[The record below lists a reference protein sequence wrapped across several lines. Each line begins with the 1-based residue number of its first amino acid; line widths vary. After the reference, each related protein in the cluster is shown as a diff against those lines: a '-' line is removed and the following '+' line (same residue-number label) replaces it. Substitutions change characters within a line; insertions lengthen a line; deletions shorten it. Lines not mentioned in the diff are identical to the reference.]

1 MKLNKMQKLINGAFL
16 LIILISTLFSWF
28 GAARGVQE
36 IKGIM
41 VLANPLMLIFIILIV
56 SSLFNSNIK
65 TINILASVGFGGI
78 VCVEIYHF
86 LTWYILTITG
96 KFSLSTSFDWTY
108 PELYVALII
117 ALSAFVFSVFNLF
130 KHQTVVE

>member
-1 MKLNKMQKLINGAFL
+1 MQSNKMQKLINGAFL

-36 IKGIM
+36 LKGIAF
-41 VLANPLMLIFIILIV
+41 LTNPLMLIFIIVTGISIFV
-56 SSLFNSNIK
+56 SNNK
-65 TINILASVGFGGI
+65 AMNILASLGFGGI

-96 KFSLSTSFDWTY
+96 EFSLSTSFDWAY
-108 PELYVALII
+108 PEFYVALII
-117 ALSAFVFSVFNLF
+117 AFSAFVFSVFNLF
-130 KHQTVVE
+130 KPQTVVE